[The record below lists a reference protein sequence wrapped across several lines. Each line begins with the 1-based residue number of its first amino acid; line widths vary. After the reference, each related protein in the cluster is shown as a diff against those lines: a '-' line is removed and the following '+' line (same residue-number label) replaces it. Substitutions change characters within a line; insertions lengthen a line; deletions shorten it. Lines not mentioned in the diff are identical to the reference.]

1 MKTAPQMAGHSAERV
16 PQKFSVAEDVVER
29 ERERQGESERESG
42 GEGRTAIAEKGR
54 QTGCIGHVARPRG

>member
-29 ERERQGESERESG
+29 ERERQGESG